1 VKGLGGGSGLRFPA
15 VGGQIMEWLG
25 ERARL
30 GSWRGERRVAQLS
43 PVATAPLSADFV
55 THCLGRL
62 RAGGFTSVI
71 SSALPAAE
79 CEGFLGAGF
88 DVREELHLLSHDLE
102 DLPPPPPGGLRRV
115 RRQDHPAILALD
127 SAAFEPFWQ
136 LGLDGLDD
144 ALRATPHVRFR
155 MAGRRR
161 GVSGYAL
168 AGRNGPTGYLQRLA
182 VHPSARGTGL
192 GRALVT
198 DGLCWMRRHGVRHA
212 LVNTQRHNE
221 AALALYRACG
231 FRLQPDAL
239 CVLERSL

>member
-1 VKGLGGGSGLRFPA
+1 VKGLERGLGLRFPA

-43 PVATAPLSADFV
+43 PVASTPLSAAFV
-55 THCLGRL
+55 SHCLGRL
-62 RAGGFTSVI
+62 RAGGYTSVI
-71 SSALPAAE
+71 STALPAAE
-79 CEGFLGAGF
+79 CQGFLGAGF

-102 DLPPPPPGGLRRV
+102 DVPRPPPGLRTV
-115 RRQDHPAILALD
+115 RRHDHPAILDLD
-127 SAAFEPFWQ
+127 SIAFEPFWQ
-136 LGLDGLDD
+136 LGMDGLDD

-155 MAGRRR
+155 MAGHRQQ
-161 GVSGYAL
+161 VTGYVL
-168 AGRNGPTGYLQRLA
+168 AGSNGAIGYLQRLA
-182 VHPSARGTGL
+182 VHPSARGAGL
-192 GRALVT
+192 GRALVS
-198 DGLCWMRRHGVRHA
+198 DGLWWMRRHGVRRA
-212 LVNTQRHNE
+212 LVNTQRHNQ